1 MAHKYLL
8 IADSRQDNKNLFN
21 ETMIEIRTFISNMMN
36 DDWDMGRNPRIIF
49 FTNNLCGAV
58 AEDLRDNLVDLL
70 QSNLRIPNP
79 LKDSMSQEDLVSDI
93 FMSKFNL
100 VVVASH
106 YPKEDVIRSINQNA
120 IFPDTPRGVRLYD
133 MRSNT
138 FVL

>member
-8 IADSRQDNKNLFN
+8 IADSRQDNKNLFD
-21 ETMIEIRTFISNMMN
+21 ETMSEIRTFISSMMD
-36 DDWDMGRNPRIIF
+36 DDWDMSKNPRIIF

-70 QSNLRIPNP
+70 QSNIRIPNP
-79 LKDSMSQEDLVSDI
+79 LKDVISQEDLVSDI

-106 YPKEDVIRSINQNA
+106 YPNEDVIRSINPNA
-120 IFPDTPRGVRLYD
+120 IFPETRRGIRLYN
-133 MRSNT
+133 MHNNT
-138 FVL
+138 FVF

>member
-1 MAHKYLL
+1 MSKFLL
-8 IADSRQDNKNLFN
+8 IADSRQDNKNLFD
-21 ETMIEIRTFISNMMN
+21 ETMIEIRTFISNMMD
-36 DDWDMGRNPRIIF
+36 DDWDMSRNPRIIF

-70 QSNLRIPNP
+70 QSNIRIPNP
-79 LKDSMSQEDLVSDI
+79 LKDVISQEDLVSDI

-106 YPKEDVIRSINQNA
+106 YPNEDVIRSINPNA
-120 IFPDTPRGVRLYD
+120 IFPETQRGVRLYD